1 MYKKT
6 HKSIAGLGKRSL
18 ITFIETISH
27 KNCWYNLLTKS
38 NYKVKFTFYK
48 FESFFIKFIWKNN
61 LWKKNAF
68 GFDRQTI
75 VYLSASNSKTLI
87 IIKTSFYEIYLHV
100 YLYHVSE
107 YLIQLTVQPFFIK
120 FDFKGRFKL

>member
-27 KNCWYNLLTKS
+27 KNCWYNLITKS

-48 FESFFIKFIWKNN
+48 FESFFIEFIWKNN
-61 LWKKNAF
+61 LWRKNLYD
-68 GFDRQTI
+68 FDRQTI

-87 IIKTSFYEIYLHV
+87 IIKTSIYGIYLHV
-100 YLYHVSE
+100 YLYVSE

-120 FDFKGRFKL
+120 FDFKGRF